1 MYMASNPEY
10 QFKKL
15 NDILCTSFNNV
26 KHDVREINTK
36 LENLSQNIANLSSE
50 SIKTAFE
57 EQTHLILEQ
66 QKAINQLNERLFELE
81 QKPVQQIRHVVEEK
95 PEASMVFPSRESALA
110 EIRKIMKAE
119 KKAKEEPSIYDFP
132 EGEVRITKVQFK
144 SEEKGR
150 KKLNGEWVEV
160 TGYGVDIGGWKLH
173 DKGKKHTFTFPENFI
188 IYGPV
193 KIFTGKGKNTNTKLF
208 WGRSRAIWNDKGD
221 VATLKNKRG
230 KIISQVSSEPTYSF
244 KVLR

>member
-1 MYMASNPEY
+1 MADNPEY
-10 QFKKL
+10 QFRKL

-26 KHDVREINTK
+26 KHDVREINTRIEH
-36 LENLSQNIANLSSE
+36 LGQNIANLSSE

-57 EQTHLILEQ
+57 EQTKLIQEQ

-81 QKPVQQIRHVVEEK
+81 QKPAQQIRHVVDEK
-95 PEASMVFPSRESALA
+95 PKTSMVFPSRESALS

-132 EGEVRITKVQFK
+132 EGEVRITKAQFK
-144 SEEKGR
+144 GTGKGNQ
-150 KKLNGEWVEV
+150 KLNDEWVEI

-173 DKGKKHTFTFPENFI
+173 DKGRKHTFTFPEGFM

-193 KIFTGKGKNTNTKLF
+193 KLFTGKGKDTNTKLY
-208 WGRSRAIWNDKGD
+208 WGRSRPVWNDKGD

-230 KIISQVSSEPTYSF
+230 KIISQASSEPTYSF
-244 KVLR
+244 KVLK